1 MTARTGYEIR
11 EGSRMIAERI
21 AQNCAE
27 EEPAAVPLPL
37 AGEADAS
44 STAPS
49 AQPPTKKAA

>member
-27 EEPAAVPLPL
+27 GPAAVPLPL
-37 AGEADAS
+37 AGEADGS
-44 STAPS
+44 SSAPS
-49 AQPPTKKAA
+49 AQPPEKKAA